1 MLNYTA
7 KYTKITDGYM
17 GQIVEWPEVIS
28 EGEDLEACR
37 FMLRDALQEMISAY
51 RQQQRELPP
60 AGGFPEQ
67 MPVEDVT
74 EARLI
79 G

>member
-28 EGEDLEACR
+28 EGDDLEAVALCSGTPCR
-37 FMLRDALQEMISAY
+37 R
-51 RQQQRELPP
+51 
-60 AGGFPEQ
+60 
-67 MPVEDVT
+67 
-74 EARLI
+74 
-79 G
+79 

>member
-67 MPVEDVT
+67 MLVEDVT